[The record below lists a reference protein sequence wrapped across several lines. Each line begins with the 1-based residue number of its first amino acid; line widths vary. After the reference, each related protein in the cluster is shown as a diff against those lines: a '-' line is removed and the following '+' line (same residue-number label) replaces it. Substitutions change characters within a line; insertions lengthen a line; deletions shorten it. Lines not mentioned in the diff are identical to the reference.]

1 MKVNTLKSCVSKL
14 VRHMGGAYAALL
26 ACAIL
31 ASAGPGARP
40 AFAQAAPGSSDSAI
54 RICVVV
60 PHFKDEY
67 WLSVAY
73 GLQLEAERTGAEL
86 WMFES
91 GGYHALARQ
100 LELLDVCRER
110 QADVILIGAV
120 SANDPKILFAVE
132 SLSGTI
138 PVLALVNELRSPNLA
153 GAVGVNWREMG
164 GHIGAFLFDRHPAG
178 TEPATAVLISGPAES
193 GWAPLVESGLL
204 AAIEGSAV
212 RVVDIRRADTGLREQ
227 MREVED
233 ALADRPE
240 VDYVIGSAP
249 AVEAAMGL
257 LNGWAQAD
265 RPALVATYIS
275 HSIRRGMGNGSVLAV
290 PFDNPVLQGQLGVRM
305 AIEAASGRT
314 WSEMVGPEIKLL
326 VASDIPMQ
334 QISLSPAGFLP
345 MIE

>member
-14 VRHMGGAYAALL
+14 VRHMGGTYAALV

-31 ASAGPGARP
+31 GSAGSGAHP
-40 AFAQAAPGSSDSAI
+40 SLAQAAPGSPDGAI
-54 RICVVV
+54 RICIVV

-73 GLQLEAERTGAEL
+73 GLQLEAKRTGAEL
-86 WMFES
+86 WTFES

-110 QADVILIGAV
+110 QAEAILLGAV
-120 SANDPKILFAVE
+120 SANDPKILSAVA
-132 SLSGTI
+132 SLSETI
-138 PVLALVNELRSPNLA
+138 PVLALVNELRSPSLA
-153 GAVGVNWREMG
+153 GAVGVNWQEMG

-178 TEPATAVLISGPAES
+178 TEPATAVLISGPAKS
-193 GWAPLVESGLL
+193 GWAPLVETGLL

-233 ALADRPE
+233 ALADHPE
-240 VDYVIGSAP
+240 VDYVIGTAP

-257 LNGWAQAD
+257 LNGSAQAD

-290 PFDNPVLQGQLGVRM
+290 PFDNPILQGQLGVRM
-305 AIEAASGRT
+305 AIDATRGRT
-314 WSEMVGPEIKLL
+314 WTELVGPEIKLL
-326 VASDIPMQ
+326 VASEVPNQ

-345 MIE
+345 TIE